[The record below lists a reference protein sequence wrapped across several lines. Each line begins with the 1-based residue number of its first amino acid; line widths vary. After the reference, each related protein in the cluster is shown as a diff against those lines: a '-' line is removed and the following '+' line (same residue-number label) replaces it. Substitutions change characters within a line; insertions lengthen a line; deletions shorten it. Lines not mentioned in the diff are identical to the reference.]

1 MSENFMAR
9 NRAINGAYDPSPKP
23 NTKARQIAANGPI
36 PGTPESPLWTP
47 DMSTCA
53 KINEDHYQ
61 GGVSGSGPYGKSYE
75 DKIPYTGERPEGGD
89 TLKSR

>member
-1 MSENFMAR
+1 MFMDN
-9 NRAINGAYDPSPKP
+9 NRRVNNAKDPSPAP

-36 PGTPESPLWTP
+36 PGIPDSPLFTP
-47 DMSTCA
+47 DMSNCGA
-53 KINEDHYQ
+53 INEAHYQ

-89 TLKSR
+89 TLKGR